1 MKTVFFIFVACCTM
15 KKTFVL
21 TVLFILPLVVYMFF
35 ASGVTNFG
43 RLPKLTEQV
52 GELDAFSAT
61 ERLAGKISIV
71 GFLGADPASKKGNA
85 FNLNQKI
92 YKPFYEFRDFQIVMV
107 VPEGRQQAISDL
119 EKELMS
125 FTDTRNW
132 RFVYGD
138 PTEISAFFATLDTDI
153 TLDETLATPYVF
165 IIDKERTLRGRKDDE
180 DEGTKYGFNTTSV
193 ADLNNK
199 MKDDVKIILAEYR
212 LALKKNQA
220 ERD

>member
-1 MKTVFFIFVACCTM
+1 M

-43 RLPKLTEQV
+43 RLPILTENV
-52 GELDAFSAT
+52 GDLDGFSET
-61 ERLAGKISIV
+61 ERLEGKITIL
-71 GFLGADPASKKGNA
+71 GFLGYDLASKKGNA

-92 YKPFYEFRDFQIVMV
+92 YKPFYEFRDFQVVMV
-107 VPEGRQQAISDL
+107 VPEGGQQGVSEL
-119 EKELMS
+119 KKELGS
-125 FTDTRNW
+125 FTDTGNW
-132 RFVYGD
+132 RFVYGEPGQIKD
-138 PTEISAFFATLDTDI
+138 LFSSLKTDL

-165 IIDKERTLRGRKDDE
+165 IIDKERMLRGRQEDA

-220 ERD
+220 DRN